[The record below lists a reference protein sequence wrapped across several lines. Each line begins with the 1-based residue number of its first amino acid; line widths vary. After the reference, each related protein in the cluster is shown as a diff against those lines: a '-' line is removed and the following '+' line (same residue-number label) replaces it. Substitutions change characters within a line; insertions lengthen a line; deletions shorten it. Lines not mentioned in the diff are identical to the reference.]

1 MRVASVE
8 GKTYRVGGVMTRR
21 HGELKAASSCR
32 TPRRA
37 GPARVQTPAAD
48 LKVCARRFS
57 HAFMVLGV
65 LAVLALAA
73 TGCSSLPGRPAPGP
87 EVIRPDQVLD
97 FNTLYAQN
105 CSACHG
111 AEGKGGAALALNDP
125 VYLSIADDTTL
136 RKVTADGVPNTTMAG
151 FAHSAGGLLTDRQ
164 IDVLV
169 EGMRR
174 WAKPE
179 AIEGA
184 APPPY
189 KTDTPGD
196 AQRGAEVY
204 TTFCASCHGPGGKGG
219 EKASSVVDGSYLAL
233 VSDQYLR
240 TIVICGRPELN
251 APDWRGN
258 VQGRPMTAQEVSDV
272 VAWLVAQ
279 RPQFPGQPY
288 PRTSSAQAGGAQ

>member
-1 MRVASVE
+1 M
-8 GKTYRVGGVMTRR
+8 
-21 HGELKAASSCR
+21 
-32 TPRRA
+32 
-37 GPARVQTPAAD
+37 
-48 LKVCARRFS
+48 
-57 HAFMVLGV
+57 
-65 LAVLALAA
+65 
-73 TGCSSLPGRPAPGP
+73 
-87 EVIRPDQVLD
+87 
-97 FNTLYAQN
+97 
-105 CSACHG
+105 
-111 AEGKGGAALALNDP
+111 
-125 VYLSIADDTTL
+125 
-136 RKVTADGVPNTTMAG
+136 
-151 FAHSAGGLLTDRQ
+151 LTDRQ

-169 EGMRR
+169 GGMRR

-196 AQRGAEVY
+196 AQRGTQVY
-204 TTFCASCHGPGGKGG
+204 TTFCASCHGPAGKGG
-219 EKASSVVDGSYLAL
+219 EKASSIVDGSYLAL

-240 TIVICGRPELN
+240 TIVICGRPDLD

-288 PRTSSAQAGGAQ
+288 PGTTSAQSGGAQ